1 MATLRI
7 VGVEE
12 QAVLCRKC
20 DRCMV
25 GGTLPP
31 RYSLCGGC
39 ATADSRPRVSR
50 HMKRSRWRRRADHF
64 LDRYLPITL
73 QVTGGLVLTVAI
85 GYWLARALGW
95 VR

>member
-12 QAVLCRKC
+12 QAVICRQC
-20 DRCMV
+20 DKCMV

-39 ATADSRPRVSR
+39 ANNDARARTNRYQ
-50 HMKRSRWRRRADHF
+50 KRTRRQRRLDHF
-64 LDRYLPITL
+64 LDSYLPVTL
-73 QVTGGLVLTVAI
+73 QALGGLILSGAI
-85 GYWLARALGW
+85 GYWLLRALGW